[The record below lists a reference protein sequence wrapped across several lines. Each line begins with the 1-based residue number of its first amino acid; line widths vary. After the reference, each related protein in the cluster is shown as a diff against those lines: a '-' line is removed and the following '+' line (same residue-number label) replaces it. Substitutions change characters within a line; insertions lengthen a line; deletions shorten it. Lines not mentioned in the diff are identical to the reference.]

1 GNKTREQTL
10 SLQGKKQREALQQL
24 HFITSKLC
32 NYVSKLICNWTRLSV
47 YKVSFIPTSTNRQG
61 EIFSLAVFYTRSRAQ
76 CPIAPLRYLE
86 I

>member
-32 NYVSKLICNWTRLSV
+32 NYVSKLICNWTCFLWH
-47 YKVSFIPTSTNRQG
+47 
-61 EIFSLAVFYTRSRAQ
+61 
-76 CPIAPLRYLE
+76 LE
-86 I
+86 LQQNQTHQLIWWVV

>member
-32 NYVSKLICNWTRLSV
+32 NYVSKLICNWTRIC
-47 YKVSFIPTSTNRQG
+47 YFAPFATANG
-61 EIFSLAVFYTRSRAQ
+61 AIFNKRFPSGIS
-76 CPIAPLRYLE
+76 
-86 I
+86 